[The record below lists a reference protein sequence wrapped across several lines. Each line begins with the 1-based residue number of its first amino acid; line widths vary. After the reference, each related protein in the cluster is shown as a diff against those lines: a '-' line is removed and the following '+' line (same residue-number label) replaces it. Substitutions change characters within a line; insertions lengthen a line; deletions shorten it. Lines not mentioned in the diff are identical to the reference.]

1 MWITDFI
8 LNSSITYKME
18 LENML
23 SPKNQT
29 FAYVIKEF
37 DNDRLYLEKTP
48 KTAVTFNTIREGKY
62 LRPETNR
69 DGPGLAPCFN

>member
-18 LENML
+18 LENIL

-37 DNDRLYLEKTP
+37 DKEYLYKCKKIFQKSFDTSGAENVN
-48 KTAVTFNTIREGKY
+48 AIERS
-62 LRPETNR
+62 
-69 DGPGLAPCFN
+69 DCIQ